1 MIDNFETAAMK
12 NEERGDR
19 KYARQLRAA
28 GTIVHTLV
36 KEALKRGYTVSVYD
50 SEEWTVNK
58 STNENEIREALF
70 TTDMD
75 TLKLRHA
82 DGSNIGNIL
91 LVYGN
96 DGPDVVSDYH
106 TAPEIEAIMD
116 EIITPLADRL
126 EARIFG

>member
-1 MIDNFETAAMK
+1 MIDNFETAALK
-12 NEERGDR
+12 NEDRGDR

-28 GTIVHTLV
+28 GAIVHRLV
-36 KEALKRGYTVSVYD
+36 KEALTRGFTVSVFD
-50 SEEWTVNK
+50 SEEWTVKK

-75 TLKLRHA
+75 TLCLRRA
-82 DGSNIGNIL
+82 DGSRIGNVL

-96 DGPDVVSDYH
+96 DGPDVVSDY
-106 TAPEIEAIMD
+106 TCAPEIEAIMD
-116 EIITPLADRL
+116 EVITPLADRL